1 MLSRTGDLS
10 TAARALTSSDVWNIN
25 EVIDKLI
32 ALDPKGRPPN
42 VIKMKALA

>member
-1 MLSRTGDLS
+1 MLVRTGDLS
-10 TAARALTSSDVWNIN
+10 TAARALTSSDVWDTN

-32 ALDPKGRPPN
+32 ALDPKGRSQN